1 MGRSQHRVTSQQLQE
16 VQAGDRKTR
25 TLQLLQ
31 GFHQSIFKILKT
43 STHSSRS
50 HFYSSHSAVYHIAL
64 SHCIVLHHLTCL
76 TALGESVW
84 GLFSLRFPSGM
95 NKIFVFLKILSGV
108 HQTWKDVFPHQSS
121 QKSPSGKIPPRS
133 LHHGAT
139 LAGAHLGK
147 TCMPKLLLSQ

>member
-50 HFYSSHSAVYHIAL
+50 HFYSSHSAVYRIAL

-95 NKIFVFLKILSGV
+95 NKIFVFLKMYLGFIRPGR
-108 HQTWKDVFPHQSS
+108 TFFPPKQPEIS
-121 QKSPSGKIPPRS
+121 KWEDSPSVASPRS
-133 LHHGAT
+133 DF
-139 LAGAHLGK
+139 GK
-147 TCMPKLLLSQ
+147 SSRG